1 MWDFVRIGT
10 KGNVMNYF
18 SKSSFSRSYFSKTS
32 VATRSV
38 MLVGALIATPA
49 AAASFDG
56 QWNVQIAST
65 NVACPNGTSV
75 SIGINNGKIEASNAT
90 MTASGHVADA
100 GIINVTLTSGIER
113 AVGSGHLS
121 ATSGSGTWRGALC
134 SGTWTAQRI

>member
-1 MWDFVRIGT
+1 MWDFVGIGT
-10 KGNVMNYF
+10 KGNVMNHFFKSFF
-18 SKSSFSRSYFSKTS
+18 SKTFFSKTS
-32 VATRSV
+32 VATRIL
-38 MLVGALIATPA
+38 MLVGASIATPA

-65 NVACPNGTSV
+65 SVACPNGTSV
-75 SIGINNGKIEASNAT
+75 SIGINNGKVESSNAM

-100 GIINVTLTSGIER
+100 GSINVTLTSGIKR

-121 ATSGSGTWRGALC
+121 ATSGSGTWHGALC